1 MGVCGDGR
9 IKKKKKKKF
18 FKLINMNN
26 FIKNFVGGFA
36 GGGGGN
42 TKFCELSENIRN
54 VYTVFLRG
62 ICNNIFS

>member
-1 MGVCGDGR
+1 MNEMTL
-9 IKKKKKKKF
+9 
-18 FKLINMNN
+18 FKDSLND
-26 FIKNFVGGFA
+26 FPWEGE
-36 GGGGGN
+36 N